1 MKETDSG
8 RLSGAFIRFNV
19 AQFCGALNDNIFKLL
34 AVLYLIHT
42 YGAASAS
49 RSSAIAAAIFVVP
62 FLLFSA
68 AAGVLADKYSKRN
81 VLVVCKVLELTAMVG
96 AVLSFF
102 FHYETGL
109 YLVLFLIGTHSALF
123 SPSKYGIVPELV
135 HHDQL
140 SRANGIL
147 VMATFLAVIIGS
159 AVSPLLVDIT
169 GANYPLA
176 QSICILVAVIG
187 LVATI
192 TVKRTPSAGSV
203 KKLSVLFV
211 RDIWRTMWSIKHDRY
226 LVQAVLAS
234 AYFTMLGAYMQLNM
248 IPYGI
253 QHLGLV
259 EAKSGYLFFVVALG
273 IATGALLSGKLSGRN
288 IEFGIV
294 PLGAMVLTV
303 AAILLKFLAPSLW
316 LIVPTVFVAGIG
328 AGLFIVPVDS
338 FVQSKAPPQQRGE
351 VLAASSFL
359 SWVGVLLASGL
370 VIMTTK
376 MGWSAAT
383 GFLLMGGLTLAL
395 TVFTLWVLPDFL
407 LRFVLLMLTRL
418 AYRIRVIGNEK
429 LPTDGPAVLV
439 CNHVSY
445 MDALL
450 LVATQQRRLRF
461 LMPTFIY
468 KGWRWLQPFF
478 DLMGCIPVDP
488 QGHPKQLMQALNTAR
503 AALDDGF
510 MVCVFAEDTITR
522 TGHVREFHR
531 GFEYILKGSNYP
543 VFPVYIGGAWG
554 AITSYYHGRFVWR
567 WPRLLRYPVTVL
579 FGEPLP
585 ATATPCDVR
594 LAVMDLS
601 CEYYQDRKTTRRPL
615 GELLV
620 RSARENWRRFAVGDT
635 TGKRLTYGKVLAGS
649 IALAGKIRGLTNG
662 QDKVGILLPS
672 SAGGALAN
680 MAITLLGKISVN
692 LNFTASAESFQSAV
706 KQCDLKTVITS
717 KLFVEK
723 FPNLPLPEGKVFIED
738 LLASLTGPEKRM
750 AFLKAR
756 CLPARLLA
764 GLPGFQPDRIAT
776 IIFSSG
782 STGEPKGVM
791 LSHHN
796 IISNIE
802 SLRAVFESAPTDNV
816 CAALPF
822 FHSLGYTG
830 ALWFPLLSG
839 FSAVYHPNPLDGGM
853 IAQLVRENK
862 STIMFA
868 TPTFLLIYL
877 RKAQKEDFASL
888 KYVVVGAEKLKERL
902 AAAFEEKFGI
912 RPLEGY
918 GATELSP
925 VATLSLPHTESDGVK
940 QAGWKEG
947 SVGLPLPGV
956 AMKVVD
962 PDTGKLLPT
971 GEAGLLM
978 VKGPNVMVGYLNK
991 PDLTAEVLQNGWYRT
1006 GDVARI
1012 DSDGFVV
1019 ITDRLSRFSKIAG
1032 EMVPHLGVEEA
1043 FHRKLGSSGQVL
1055 AIASVPDEKKGEKL
1069 VLLYTDEAG
1078 DAARIQQ
1085 MIEECELPNLWKPG
1099 RDACY
1104 RIDSL
1109 PVLGSGKLDLRTLK
1123 DLAKKFVEEAKPV
1136 K

>member
-1 MKETDSG
+1 MKDTDSG
-8 RLSGAFIRFNV
+8 RLSGAFIRLNV

-34 AVLYLIHT
+34 AVLYLIHS
-42 YGAASAS
+42 YGAESAS

-62 FLLFSA
+62 YLLFSA
-68 AAGVLADKYSKRN
+68 AAGVLADRYSKRDI
-81 VLVVCKVLELTAMVG
+81 LIVCKVLELVAMIG
-96 AVLSFF
+96 AVLSFL
-102 FHYETGL
+102 FHYESGL

-135 HHDQL
+135 GRDQL

-147 VMATFLAVIIGS
+147 VMATFMAVILGS
-159 AVSPLLVDIT
+159 AVSPLLVDVT
-169 GANYPLA
+169 GANFPLA
-176 QSICILVAVIG
+176 QSICVLVAVIG

-192 TVKRTPSAGSV
+192 MVKRTPPAGSV
-203 KKLSVLFV
+203 KKVSPFFM
-211 RDIWRTMWSIKHDRY
+211 RDIWRTMWSIRHDRY

-253 QHLGLV
+253 QHLGLT
-259 EAKSGYLFFVVALG
+259 EEKSGYLFFVVALG
-273 IATGALLSGKLSGRN
+273 IAIGALLSGKLSGRN

-294 PLGAMVLTV
+294 PLGAMILTV
-303 AAILLKFLAPSLW
+303 SAVLLKFLIPSLW
-316 LIVPTVFVAGIG
+316 VIVPTVFAAGIG

-338 FVQSKAPPQQRGE
+338 FVQSQAPQQQRGE
-351 VLAASSFL
+351 ILAASSFL

-370 VIMTTK
+370 VMLTVK
-376 MGWSAAT
+376 LQWSAAT

-395 TVFTLWVLPDFL
+395 AVFTFAVLPDFL
-407 LRFVLLMLTRL
+407 LRFVLLILTRL
-418 AYRIRVIGNEK
+418 AYRIRVIGNER
-429 LPTDGPAVLV
+429 LPTDGAAILV

-445 MDALL
+445 LDALL

-461 LMPTFIY
+461 LMPSFIY
-468 KGWRWLQPFF
+468 RGWWRLQPMF

-488 QGHPKQLMQALNTAR
+488 AGPPKQLLQSLTAAR
-503 AALDDGF
+503 AALDEGY
-510 MVCVFAEDTITR
+510 MVCVFAEDAMTR
-522 TGHVREFHR
+522 TGNVREFHR
-531 GFEYILKGSNYP
+531 GFEYIVKGSNYP
-543 VFPVYIGGAWG
+543 IFPIYIGGAWG
-554 AITSYYHGRFVWR
+554 AITSYYHGRFVRR
-567 WPRLLRYPVTVL
+567 WPCLLRYPVTVL
-579 FGEPLP
+579 VGEALP
-585 ATATPCDVR
+585 STAAPSDVR

-601 CEYYQDRKTTRRPL
+601 CEYYQDRKRTRRPL
-615 GELLV
+615 GELLI
-620 RSARENWRRFAVGDT
+620 RSARENWSRFAVGDS
-635 TGKRLTYGKVLAGS
+635 TGKRLTYGKFLIAS
-649 IALAGKIRGLTNG
+649 LALAEKIRDVTAG

-680 MAITLLGKISVN
+680 MAVTLLGKVSVN
-692 LNFTASAESFQSAV
+692 LNFTASEESFLSAI
-706 KQCDLKTVITS
+706 KQCNLATIITS
-717 KLFVEK
+717 KAFVEK
-723 FPNLPLPEGKVFIED
+723 FPALPLPEGSLYIED
-738 LLASLTGPEKRM
+738 VLASLTGPDKGM
-750 AFLKAR
+750 AFMKAR
-756 CLPARLLA
+756 FMPARLLA
-764 GLPGFQPDRIAT
+764 GLKDFQPDRVAT

-802 SLRAVFESAPTDNV
+802 SLRAVFSSSPADNV

-862 STIMFA
+862 STLMFA

-902 AAAFEEKFGI
+902 AMAFEERFGI

-925 VATLSLPHTESDGVK
+925 VATLSLPNVDAGGVK
-940 QAGWKEG
+940 QTGWKEG

-956 AMKVVD
+956 AMKIVD
-962 PDTGKLLPT
+962 PDTGKLLAA
-971 GEAGLLM
+971 GEAGLLLI
-978 VKGPNVMVGYLNK
+978 KGPNVMVGYLNK
-991 PDLTAEVLQNGWYRT
+991 PELTAEVLQDGWYRT

-1012 DSDGFVV
+1012 DKDGFVV

-1032 EMVPHLGVEEA
+1032 EMVPHLGIEEA
-1043 FHRKLGSSGQVL
+1043 LHKKLGGSGQVL
-1055 AIASVPDEKKGEKL
+1055 AITSVPDEKKGEKL

-1078 DAARIQQ
+1078 DLARVQSI
-1085 MIEECELPNLWKPG
+1085 INECDLPNLWKPG
-1099 RDACY
+1099 RDACF
-1104 RIDSL
+1104 RIESL
-1109 PVLGSGKLDLRTLK
+1109 PVLGTGKIDLRTMK
-1123 DLAKKFVEEAKPV
+1123 DMAKKFVEGK
-1136 K
+1136 